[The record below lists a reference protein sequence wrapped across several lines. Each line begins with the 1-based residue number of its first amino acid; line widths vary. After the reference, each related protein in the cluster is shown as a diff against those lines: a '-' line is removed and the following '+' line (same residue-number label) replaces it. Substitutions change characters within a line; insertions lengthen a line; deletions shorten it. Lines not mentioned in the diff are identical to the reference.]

1 MKIDV
6 YDPAMCCSTGV
17 CGPSVDSSLATFAGD
32 LDWLAQRGAQVRRFN
47 LGQEPGAFAEHD
59 GVRGLLQD
67 QGEAALPAV
76 YVNGELRSS
85 GCFPSRDEL
94 SSWAEVSTTTV
105 SDELIT
111 EDTTNG
117 GTAPATAVDDASDSA
132 CCGGSEPVDAVD
144 AAAPKSGCC

>member
-17 CGPSVDSSLATFAGD
+17 CGPSVDASLATFAGD

-94 SSWAEVSTTTV
+94 SSWAEVST
-105 SDELIT
+105 I
-111 EDTTNG
+111 G
-117 GTAPATAVDDASDSA
+117 GAAPAAAVDDASDSA
-132 CCGGSEPVDAVD
+132 CCGGSDPVAVVD